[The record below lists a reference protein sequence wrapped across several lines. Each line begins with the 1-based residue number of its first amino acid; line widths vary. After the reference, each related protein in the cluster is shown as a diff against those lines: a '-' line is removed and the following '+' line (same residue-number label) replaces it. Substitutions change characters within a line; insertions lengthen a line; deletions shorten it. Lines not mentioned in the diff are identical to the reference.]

1 MESRGLKVALC
12 LLALPVFF
20 RLGAG
25 IPANAA
31 EPCGDEACLT
41 CHEEQG
47 SQIAAS
53 IHGGGIGSESAA
65 WGCESCHGPSP
76 GHCDDPEAVA
86 PMVAFRDTDPAEER
100 LAMCMSC
107 HAAGQKGAHFNGSP
121 HLKGGVTCEQCHQPH
136 YSATRDRLLPAK
148 VSSVC
153 LDCHQEKL
161 ALSLLN
167 ERHRMLEEMVS
178 CIDCHDQHG
187 PSARAQLG
195 GFKQEMCYKCH
206 TDKQGPF
213 LYEHLA
219 VRIER
224 CSSCHDPHGSVN
236 RHLLHYQ
243 STADLCYSC
252 HVWVPGFH
260 TRFTNETQ
268 CTNCH
273 VTIHGS
279 NLDPAFLD

>member
-1 MESRGLKVALC
+1 LC
-12 LLALPVFF
+12 LLTLLAVL
-20 RLGAG
+20 RLGARVT
-25 IPANAA
+25 AHAA
-31 EPCGDEACLT
+31 EPCGTETCIV

-47 SQIAAS
+47 EVISSS
-53 IHGGGIGSESAA
+53 IHGSVSGEDEAV
-65 WGCESCHGPSP
+65 GCESCHGPSA
-76 GHCDDPEAVA
+76 GHCEDPGAVG
-86 PMVAFRDTDPAEER
+86 PMMAFKDTDPSADR
-100 LAMCMSC
+100 LSMCLSC
-107 HAAGQKGAHFNGSP
+107 HAGGEKGSHFKRSP

-136 YSATRDRLLPAK
+136 YSATKDRLLPGR

-153 LDCHQEKL
+153 LGCHEEKL
-161 ALSLLN
+161 AASFLN
-167 ERHRMLEEMVS
+167 ERHRMIEEMVS
-178 CIDCHDQHG
+178 CVDCHNQHG

-213 LYEHLA
+213 LYEHLG

-224 CSSCHDPHGSVN
+224 CSTCHDPHGSVN

-243 STADLCYSC
+243 SVADLCFTC
-252 HVWVPGFH
+252 HVEVPGFH
-260 TRFTNETQ
+260 TRFTAESQ

-279 NLDPAFLD
+279 NLHPAFLD